1 MAAPPIRR
9 DLLIETLASVLMNS
23 LEPLTASDAI
33 QRVAE
38 AIPLTDGELSRNKSG
53 QQRFSTFLRF
63 RFTRMWFAGWADS
76 DTEHRWSLTEKGRSV
91 LSGPAP
97 AEGWER
103 HLSRLYRTEQARMHR
118 EHQRRSTREVL
129 EAALE
134 QLKPGSWTSIDDVRA
149 CVSDMPNGL
158 VEEVLR
164 DQDTP
169 ATMRV
174 IGAEGVVLDH
184 PTWRPDDDAEHIR
197 AALIDEGVRF
207 DDAGCAALA
216 QHLGREDL
224 LPDEGDRETTSHAWL
239 VRGSNVSGKDMVP
252 TWLRES
258 FVSLAATHLRTLDL
272 PVDRRTIAEAVEAD
286 YASQSYNQRS
296 NRLRSF
302 DLFLN
307 RMSVDDVVVTVKG
320 SDLVIGRVVG
330 EPTQI
335 ASTGGLSNLR
345 REVRW
350 ENAEQPIPFSELPE
364 GIKARLKSQDDVID
378 LTTELDA
385 LRELVGEQTED
396 ETAEVPDAPKTAD
409 LQDPTQDLA
418 DELHIDLDWL
428 QRTTRL
434 LRQRKQ
440 IIFYGP
446 PGTGK
451 TYVAQKLAEAV
462 TDADAVKLIQFHPAY
477 TYEDF
482 FEGYRPTP
490 NAAGDGVQLALR
502 PGPFRKLV
510 DRASDNPG
518 TAYIL
523 IVDEINRA
531 NLAKVFGELYF
542 LLEYRKHPIDLLYAE
557 PDAEPFIMPPNV
569 FIIGTMNTA
578 DRSIALVD
586 AAMRRRFA
594 FLPMHP
600 DERPTAG
607 LLRRWLAAKGGDTE
621 LADIHDE
628 LNSRIDDA
636 EFKIG
641 PSYFMRDE
649 VAEEG
654 GLELMWE
661 TSIVPLLEEHYFG
674 DSQVDVGRRFS
685 LDDVRRS
692 ARRLREPSAS
702 PAEGSTEGQ
711 SFDSTGGAAG
721 APEPGDVDAPG
732 VDEGAG
738 DA

>member
-1 MAAPPIRR
+1 MSESVRKEVLIAA
-9 DLLIETLASVLMNS
+9 LIDVLRESHGHLPASQ
-23 LEPLTASDAI
+23 AI
-33 QRVAE
+33 EAVRQRVE
-38 AIPLTDGELSRNKSG
+38 LTEYELSRNPSG
-53 QQRFSTFLRF
+53 HERFDTFLRWESSGLVTLGWIVKEYDGWVVTEAGRAAMSAPRPENGWY
-63 RFTRMWFAGWADS
+63 RFYQ
-76 DTEHRWSLTEKGRSV
+76 E
-91 LSGPAP
+91 
-97 AEGWER
+97 
-103 HLSRLYRTEQARMHR
+103 LYRREKARLR
-118 EHQRRSTREVL
+118 LEERRTAAELTIATALDLLEPGTWTGLDDLVSCVETDEDAVVTWLAAHQGAATRRVL
-129 EAALE
+129 
-134 QLKPGSWTSIDDVRA
+134 
-149 CVSDMPNGL
+149 
-158 VEEVLR
+158 
-164 DQDTP
+164 
-169 ATMRV
+169 
-174 IGAEGVVLDH
+174 GAEGQVLDR
-184 PTWRPDDDAEHIR
+184 PRWRPDDDADSIR
-197 AALIDEGVRF
+197 AALVAEGLQF
-207 DDAGCAALA
+207 DPATGRASLAG
-216 QHLGREDL
+216 HLGREDL
-224 LPDEGDRETTSHAWL
+224 LPDEGDPETTTRAWL

-258 FVSLAATHLRTLDL
+258 FVSLAATHLRTLSL
-272 PVDRRTIAEAVEAD
+272 PVERRQIAEAVEID

-307 RMSVDDVVVTVKG
+307 RMSIDDVVVTVKG
-320 SDLVIGRVVG
+320 SDLVIGHLIS
-330 EPTQI
+330 EPTQV
-335 ASTGGLSNLR
+335 ASSGGLSNLR

-350 ENAEQPIPFSELPE
+350 ENPDRPVPFSDLPE
-364 GIKARLKSQDDVID
+364 GVKARLKSQDDVID
-378 LTTELDA
+378 LTTQLDA
-385 LRELVGEQTED
+385 LRELAGETTKD
-396 ETAEVPDAPKTAD
+396 ETAEVPDAPQTAD

-418 DELHIDLDWL
+418 DELHVDLEWL
-428 QRTTRL
+428 QKTTRL